1 MHKKTFVASA
11 VAAALIPG
19 SIFAAEAADE
29 VKALEEVVVTTPMM
43 ADPFTIVTD
52 PLAPR
57 QPVPASD
64 GGSYLKNIPGFALSR
79 KGGTDGDPA
88 LRGLGGSRLNILLD
102 DSYILGGCGQRMD
115 PPTAYVY
122 PESYDRI
129 TVQKG
134 PQSVR
139 YGASVAG
146 TVRFERETERFSE
159 PGVRGSGSLLAGSFG
174 RNDQRFDVA
183 GGNPNGYLRAIGTRS
198 DADDYDDGNGDEVH
212 SFYTRW
218 SGTALAGWTPDEDT
232 RVELSYDASD
242 GEAAYADRGMDGAE
256 FDREGYGIE
265 FSKDNLSPLVEGVE
279 VKAYRNYIDHVM
291 DNFSLRDTPQGDRK
305 IMNPDRLTRGARTE
319 VRLNAGAD
327 TSVIAGLDY
336 QENEHTARMDKDA
349 MDGVIALGD
358 RNDKASFDKLGLFAE
373 VEHDLDLSNRLA
385 AGLRVDETEAEA
397 EQQASMMDP
406 DAYGGAEPGDTDE
419 DTNTSGFLRWERD
432 LEASPSTV
440 YVGLGRAERS
450 PDFWERD
457 RVFDLDTEKETQL
470 DLGWSFRGA
479 RTQAT
484 VSLFYADIADYIQ
497 ITNNGSDA
505 ENIDA
510 TTYGGEADVSYRLTD
525 TWRLNGTVAYVH
537 GENDTDGDPL
547 AQMPP
552 LEGSLGLNYD
562 DGTFS
567 GGMLVRA
574 VDRQDRIDEGSGTIY
589 GTDIGE
595 TPGFA
600 VLSVNGGYRTA
611 NGVKLTAGID
621 NLLDKAYAEHIAMG
635 SADAGTVTGRV
646 NEPGRNFWVKAN
658 ARF

>member
-1 MHKKTFVASA
+1 MKKVAYA
-11 VAAALIPG
+11 VAVALLPG
-19 SIFAAEAADE
+19 SPLWADGAAAPAS
-29 VKALEEVVVTTPMM
+29 LEEVVVTTPMM
-43 ADPFTIVTD
+43 ADPFTVVTD

-64 GGSYLKNIPGFALSR
+64 GGSYLKNIPGFSLSR

-129 TVQKG
+129 TVLKG

-139 YGASVAG
+139 FGASVAG
-146 TVRFERETERFSE
+146 TVRFERETEHFAE
-159 PGVRGSGSLLAGSFG
+159 PGMRGSGSLLFGSFG
-174 RNDQRFDVA
+174 RNDQRFDLA
-183 GGNPNGYLRAIGTRS
+183 GGNANGYLRAIGTRS
-198 DADDYDDGNGDEVH
+198 DADNYKDGDGDEVH

-218 SGTALAGWTPDEDT
+218 SGTALLGWTPDADT

-242 GEAAYADRGMDGAE
+242 GEAAYADRTKDGVE

-265 FSKDNLSPLVEGVE
+265 VSRANLSPVVENVE
-279 VKAYRNYIDHVM
+279 FKAYRNYVDHVM
-291 DNFSLRDTPQGDRK
+291 DNFSLRDPAGMK
-305 IMNPDRLTRGARTE
+305 SVMNPDRLTRGARAEARLRAGE
-319 VRLNAGAD
+319 VTAVTFGA
-327 TSVIAGLDY
+327 DY
-336 QENEHTARMDKDA
+336 QENAHTARMAMAMAMAPDPDIDA
-349 MDGVIALGD
+349 KSRM
-358 RNDKASFDKLGLFAE
+358 DKASFEQLGIFGE
-373 VEHDLDLSNRLA
+373 VEHDLGLSDRLV
-385 AGLRVDETEAEA
+385 AGLRLDDTEATA
-397 EQQASMMDP
+397 EQMASMMDP
-406 DAYGGAEPGDTDE
+406 DAYGGADPGDTD
-419 DTNTSGFLRWERD
+419 DDSNTSGFLRWEHD
-432 LEASPSTV
+432 MAASPSVV
-440 YVGLGRAERS
+440 YAGVGRAERS

-457 RVFDLDTEKETQL
+457 RVFGLDSERTTQL
-470 DLGWSFRGA
+470 DLGWTYRGA
-479 RTQAT
+479 RTRAT
-484 VSLFYADIADYIQ
+484 VSVYYADIADYIQ
-497 ITNNGSDA
+497 LTDNGSSA

-510 TTYGGEADVSYRLTD
+510 TTYGGEADMSYRMTD
-525 TWRLNGTVAYVH
+525 TWRLNATLAYVH

-552 LEGSLGLNYD
+552 LEGTLGVNYD

-567 GGMLVRA
+567 GGVLLRA
-574 VDRQDRIDEGSGTIY
+574 VDEQDRVDVGSGTIY

-600 VLSVNGGYRTA
+600 VLSVNGGYRPRD
-611 NGVKLTAGID
+611 GVVLTAGID
-621 NLLDKAYAEHIAMG
+621 NLLDKTYAEHIAKG

-646 NEPGRNFWVKAN
+646 NEPGRNYWLKAT